1 MVYFLYMS
9 NHSGKGTYGKLLDA
23 IRELVFGLE
32 DGLVSTMGAIAG
44 IAAGTGNGGIV
55 VLSGLVII
63 AVEALSMA
71 AGSYLS
77 NKSHREMLEKK
88 IADEREE
95 IETKPE
101 EETEEL
107 RVMYRQRGFSPEEVE
122 ILVRRITQN
131 KELWLEEMVS
141 KELRIGARDLEE
153 PKSRAVVMG
162 LSYVV
167 GGAVPLIPYLF
178 LPVAMALPTSVVATI
193 AALYVIGFIKGGAT
207 GRSRWKS
214 GGEMVLVASTAAIV
228 AYLIG
233 KVVGHFFGLT
243 V

>member
-1 MVYFLYMS
+1 MP
-9 NHSGKGTYGKLLDA
+9 HHAQGAYGKLLDA
-23 IRELVFGLE
+23 IRELIFGLE
-32 DGLVSTMGAIAG
+32 DGLVATMGTVAG
-44 IAAGTGNGGIV
+44 VAAGTENGRIV

-71 AGSYLS
+71 AGSYLA

-107 RVMYRQRGFSPEEVE
+107 RVMYRQRGFSPDEVE
-122 ILVRRITQN
+122 LLVRRITQN
-131 KELWLEEMVS
+131 KELWLEEMIA
-141 KELRIGARDLEE
+141 KELRIGTADLDE
-153 PKSRAVVMG
+153 PKSRALVMG
-162 LSYVV
+162 LAYIV
-167 GGAVPLIPYLF
+167 GGAVPVLPYLF
-178 LPVAMALPTSVVATI
+178 FGVRIALPISIIATI
-193 AALYVIGFIKGGAT
+193 IALFFIGYAKGGAT
-207 GRSRWKS
+207 GRSRSKS
-214 GGEMVLVASTAAIV
+214 GGEMVLIASSAAVI

-233 KVVGHFFGLT
+233 KLVGHVFGLT